1 MRRFGV
7 FGALVV
13 CLFLLVWAG
22 IYNLHQRRLAMQL
35 AQSHITLVKDG
46 TQPPA
51 EGDNPLSPGTAL
63 EGKAAPGFTLTDLSG
78 NKVSL
83 SQFKGRPVVVNFWA
97 TWCGPC
103 QLEMPWFQEFANKYK
118 AQGLVILGV
127 DQDDDTMPKDQI
139 AAVVKK
145 IGVTYDILL
154 PSKTIEKTYDLA
166 DYLPET
172 FYVNRKGVVVD
183 HSLGAPSKDQME
195 AEIQKT
201 L

>member
-1 MRRFGV
+1 MRRLGV

-13 CLFLLVWAG
+13 CLVLLVWAG
-22 IYNLHQRRLAMQL
+22 IYNLHQRRLAMQM

-51 EGDNPLSPGTAL
+51 GGDNALSPGTPL
-63 EGKAAPGFTLTDLSG
+63 EGKQAPGFTLTDLSG

-83 SQFKGRPVVVNFWA
+83 SDFKGRPVVVNFWA

-103 QLEMPWFQEFANKYK
+103 QLEMPWFQQFAAKYK
-118 AQGLVILGV
+118 AQGLVVLGI
-127 DQDDDTMPKDQI
+127 DQDDTDMPKGQI
-139 AAVVKK
+139 AAVAKK
-145 IGVTYDILL
+145 IGVTYPILL
-154 PSKTIEKTYDLA
+154 PSKTIDKTYDLA

-172 FYVNRKGVVVD
+172 FYVNRQGVVVD
-183 HSLGAPSKDQME
+183 HSLGVPSKDQME
-195 AEIQKT
+195 AEIQKA